1 MSRPVGGPRR
11 RDCRANRDWP
21 SVTGWCLPS
30 PDLSRYRRDVAIDLN
45 ADLGE
50 ETSGEIG
57 DVSRHLL
64 DIVSSANVAC
74 GGHAG
79 DVDTMAAVC
88 DLAVQRRIAIGAH
101 ISYPDREGFGHRPMV
116 IEESALVH
124 QLVGQIGLLDGIALA
139 AGSAVTYVKAQ
150 GALYTK
156 SVDDPRVAELIIAAL
171 GQFRSETGRSLA
183 VLCLPRSKLL
193 VAATAVGL
201 AAFSEAFADRAYTPA
216 GGLVPRDQP
225 GAVITDPGV
234 AVARLQQLIRN
245 DEIVAIDGSTI
256 EVRARSICIH
266 SDTRGAVLLARR
278 LRSAIDS
285 ERIRIAPFAPP
296 PRPIQS
302 TTD

>member
-1 MSRPVGGPRR
+1 M
-11 RDCRANRDWP
+11 
-21 SVTGWCLPS
+21 
-30 PDLSRYRRDVAIDLN
+30 AIDLN

-88 DLAVQRRIAIGAH
+88 DLAVERRIAIGAH
-101 ISYPDREGFGHRPMV
+101 ISYPDREGFGHRPMA
-116 IEESALVH
+116 IDDAELVH
-124 QLVGQIGLLDGIALA
+124 KLVGQLAVLDGIALS

-150 GALYTK
+150 GALYTQ
-156 SVDDPRVAELIIAAL
+156 SVDDPRIAALIIAAL
-171 GQFRSETGRSLA
+171 AEFRTETGRSLA
-183 VLCLPRSKLL
+183 VLCLPHSKLL
-193 VAATAVGL
+193 VSATSAGMP
-201 AAFSEAFADRAYTPA
+201 AFSEAFADRAYTSA
-216 GGLVPRDQP
+216 GGLVPRDQE

-234 AVARLQQLIRN
+234 AVKRLQDLIRN
-245 DEIVAIDGSTI
+245 DEIVAAGGSTI
-256 EVRARSICIH
+256 TVRPRSICIH

-296 PRPIQS
+296 PRPVRS